1 MFKTLMPKSSLCD
14 YSDSYILVKGPITVL
29 STAAAA
35 ADNPNNVGKTWHL
48 KIIFHLLIPWAK

>member
-1 MFKTLMPKSSLCD
+1 MRKSSLCD

-35 ADNPNNVGKTWHL
+35 ADNPNNVGKT
-48 KIIFHLLIPWAK
+48 